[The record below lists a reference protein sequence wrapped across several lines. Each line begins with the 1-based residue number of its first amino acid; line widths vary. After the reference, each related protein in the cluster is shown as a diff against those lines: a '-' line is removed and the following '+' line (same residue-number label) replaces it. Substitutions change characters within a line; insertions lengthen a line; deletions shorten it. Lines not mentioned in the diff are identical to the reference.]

1 MKQRCHKSHY
11 KKGKTVMTVKLRF
24 DEADHDCPELICYL
38 ADKFND
44 GCLEVFIKT
53 LIGSSMSPGGMFF
66 NDIKELN
73 DKSKTDWKAMEIR

>member
-38 ADKFND
+38 ADKFLLKHLLALQ
-44 GCLEVFIKT
+44 CLQEACFLMT
-53 LIGSSMSPGGMFF
+53 L
-66 NDIKELN
+66 
-73 DKSKTDWKAMEIR
+73 KS